1 MARLIV
7 KSPYIQCG
15 KQNAGG
21 YLCYIATRERVEIIP
36 DDRPPTRKQ
45 EQLITKL
52 VKDFPDVK
60 ELLEYED
67 YIAHPTKANASSLIT
82 LALEEHWKQVQQTDG
97 YMKYIAT
104 RPRAER
110 LGDHGLFGD
119 TDHVDL
125 SAAMSELEHYSGN
138 VWTHILSLHRE
149 DAERLGYNNAQAWR
163 ALLRAHRNDIA
174 AAMHIPPQDFRWY
187 AAFHNEGHHPHVHMM
202 AWSVKPGQAHLDRD
216 GIRSIRSQLTNDIFQ
231 QELFHV
237 YEQKSVSRDELVRE
251 TRKVMLELSR
261 QMRETVCEHTQAEQ
275 MIWKLSQQLGEVKG
289 KKSYG
294 YLPRPMKRQV
304 DEIVDQLERVPI
316 VDECYQKW
324 WELQCQ
330 VNAFYAEMKQPRPP
344 LSKQKEFRA
353 IRNAVIREAEN
364 IRLGKITFEDEKMEE
379 RGERVDDLVVSNQC
393 LRLRARIEDNKLP
406 LDQRDEA
413 VEDLERLAEYGDVHA
428 QYFLGLLY
436 RDGGLLL
443 PDAEQAAHWLEL
455 AAKRDLPAAQ
465 YALGKLY
472 LSDDPEVHDTSNGL
486 HWLERAARNGSTDAA
501 YRLGKEYLTGR
512 FVRKDAVK
520 AVEYLRHAADQNHP
534 WANYLLGKLYL
545 TGNGVP
551 KNEEAAWNCFRM
563 ADAYGHPNAQYI
575 LERQDQWHQPQLLFT
590 VSRLLYH
597 MSNIFRDNAPTAP
610 AQPRLHID
618 RKRMR
623 ELQEL
628 RIALGH
634 QPDDHEEEQ
643 TQTQTQTWGGMTMKG
658 W

>member
-7 KSPYIQCG
+7 KSPYIKCG
-15 KQNAGG
+15 GSQGADG
-21 YLCYIATRERVEIIP
+21 YMRYIATRERVEIIP

-52 VKDFPDVK
+52 TKDFPDVK

-82 LALEEHWKQVQQTDG
+82 LALEEHWKQVQRTDG

-110 LGDHGLFGD
+110 LGDHGLFSD
-119 TDHVDL
+119 AEHVDL
-125 SAAMSELEHYSGN
+125 DAAMSELEHYTGN
-138 VWTHILSLHRE
+138 VWTHIISLHRE
-149 DAERLGYNNAQAWR
+149 DAERLGYNNAQVWR

-187 AAFHNEGHHPHVHMM
+187 AAFHNEGHHPHIHMM

-216 GIRSIRSQLTNDIFQ
+216 GIRSIRSQLTNEIFQ
-231 QELFHV
+231 QELLHV
-237 YEQKSVSRDELVRE
+237 YEQKSVSRDELVKE

-261 QMRETVCEHTQAEQ
+261 QMRDTICEHTQAEQ
-275 MIWKLSQQLGEVKG
+275 MIWKLSRQLGEVKG

-304 DEIVDQLERVPI
+304 DEIVDQLEQIPV
-316 VDECYQKW
+316 VNECYQKW

-330 VNAFYAEMKQPRPP
+330 VNEFYSGKKQQRPP

-364 IRLGKITFEDEKMEE
+364 IRLGKVTFEDEKMEE
-379 RGERVDDLVVSNQC
+379 QGEWVENWEVSYDC
-393 LRLRARIEDNKLP
+393 LRLRARIEDSKLP

-413 VEDLERLAEYGDVHA
+413 AEDLERLAEYGDVHA

-436 RDGGLLL
+436 RDGDLLL

-455 AAKRDLPAAQ
+455 AAKRNLPAAQ

-472 LSDDPEVHDTSNGL
+472 LSDDPEVHDVDDGL
-486 HWLERAARNGSTDAA
+486 RWLERAAQNGNADAA
-501 YRLGKEYLTGR
+501 YHLGKEYLTGKSAQ
-512 FVRKDAVK
+512 KDAVK
-520 AVEYLRHAADQNHP
+520 AAEYLHYAADQNHP
-534 WANYLLGKLYL
+534 WAHYLLGKLYL

-551 KNEEAAWNCFRM
+551 KDEEAAWNCFRM
-563 ADAYGHPNAQYI
+563 ANAFGHPYAQYV
-575 LERQDQWHQPQLLFT
+575 LERQEQWQRPELLLT

-597 MSNIFRDNAPTAP
+597 MSNIFRDNAPAPP

-618 RKRMR
+618 CKRMQ

-643 TQTQTQTWGGMTMKG
+643 TQTQTWGGMTMKG
-658 W
+658 R

>member
-7 KSPYIQCG
+7 KSPYIKCG
-15 KQNAGG
+15 GSQGADG
-21 YLCYIATRERVEIIP
+21 YMRYIATRERVEIIP

-52 VKDFPDVK
+52 TKDFPDVK

-67 YIAHPTKANASSLIT
+67 YVQKPTKANASSLIT

-104 RPRAER
+104 RPRAEC

-119 TDHVDL
+119 ADHVDL
-125 SAAMSELEHYSGN
+125 DAAMSELEQYTGN
-138 VWTHILSLHRE
+138 VWTHIISLHRE

-216 GIRSIRSQLTNDIFQ
+216 GIRQMKSQLTNDIFQ
-231 QELFHV
+231 QELLHV
-237 YEQKSVSRDELVRE
+237 YEQKSVSRDELVKE

-304 DEIVDQLERVPI
+304 DEIVDQLEQIPV
-316 VDECYQKW
+316 VNECYQKW

-330 VNAFYAEMKQPRPP
+330 VNEFYSGKKQQRPP

-379 RGERVDDLVVSNQC
+379 RGEWVDNLEVSYEC

-413 VEDLERLAEYGDVHA
+413 VEDLEGLAEYGDVHA

-443 PDAEQAAHWLEL
+443 PDAEQAARWLEL

-472 LSDDPEVHDTSNGL
+472 LSDDPGVNDVDDGL
-486 HWLERAARNGSTDAA
+486 QWLERAARNGNADAA
-501 YRLGKEYLTGR
+501 YRLGKEYLTGK
-512 FVRKDAVK
+512 FVQKDAVK
-520 AVEYLRHAADQNHP
+520 AAEYLRRTADQDHP
-534 WANYLLGKLYL
+534 WASYLLGKLYL

-551 KNEEAAWNCFRM
+551 KNEEAAWNFFRM
-563 ADAYGHPNAQYI
+563 ADAYGHPYARYV
-575 LERQDQWHQPQLLFT
+575 LERQDQWHQPQLLMT

-597 MSNIFRDNAPTAP
+597 MSNIFRDNAPTVP
-610 AQPRLHID
+610 VQPRLHID
-618 RKRMR
+618 RKRMQ

-643 TQTQTQTWGGMTMKG
+643 TQTWGGMTMKG

>member
-15 KQNAGG
+15 KQNAGS
-21 YLCYIATRERVEIIP
+21 YLRYIATRERVEIIP

-52 VKDFPDVK
+52 AKDFPDVK

-67 YIAHPTKANASSLIT
+67 YVQKPTKANASSMIT

-119 TDHVDL
+119 VDHVDL
-125 SAAMSELEHYSGN
+125 DAAMSELEHYTGN
-138 VWTHILSLHRE
+138 VWTHIISLHRE

-163 ALLRAHRNDIA
+163 ALLRARRNDIA
-174 AAMHIPPQDFRWY
+174 AAMHILPQDFRWY
-187 AAFHNEGHHPHVHMM
+187 AAFHDEDHHPHVHMM

-216 GIRSIRSQLTNDIFQ
+216 GIRQMKSQLTNDIFQ
-231 QELFHV
+231 QELLHV

-275 MIWKLSQQLGEVKG
+275 MIWKLSRQLGEVKG

-304 DEIVDQLERVPI
+304 DEIVDQLEQIPVI
-316 VDECYQKW
+316 NECYQKW

-330 VNAFYAEMKQPRPP
+330 VNEFYSGKKQQRPP

-364 IRLGKITFEDEKMEE
+364 IRLGKVTFEDEKMEE
-379 RGERVDDLVVSNQC
+379 RGEWVDNWEVSYEC
-393 LRLRARIEDNKLP
+393 LRLRARIEDSKLP
-406 LDQRDEA
+406 LDQRDKA
-413 VEDLERLAEYGDVHA
+413 VEDLERLAEYGDIHA

-443 PDAEQAAHWLEL
+443 PDVERASHWLEL
-455 AAKRDLPAAQ
+455 AAKRNLPAAQ

-472 LSDDPEVHDTSNGL
+472 LSDDSEVRDIDDGL
-486 HWLERAARNGSTDAA
+486 QWMERAARNGNGDAA
-501 YRLGKEYLTGR
+501 YRLGKEYLTGKS
-512 FVRKDAVK
+512 VQKDA
-520 AVEYLRHAADQNHP
+520 ARAAEYLRHAADQNHP
-534 WANYLLGKLYL
+534 WASYLLGKLYL
-545 TGNGVP
+545 TGNGIH
-551 KNEEAAWNCFRM
+551 KDAEAAWNCFRM

-597 MSNIFRDNAPTAP
+597 MSNIFRDNVPTAP
-610 AQPRLHID
+610 IQPRLHID

-643 TQTQTQTWGGMTMKG
+643 TQTQSWGGMTMKG

>member
-15 KQNAGG
+15 KQNAGS
-21 YLCYIATRERVEIIP
+21 YLRYIATRERVEIIP

-52 VKDFPDVK
+52 AKDFPDVK

-67 YIAHPTKANASSLIT
+67 YVQKPTKAHASSMIT

-119 TDHVDL
+119 VDHVDL
-125 SAAMSELEHYSGN
+125 DAAMSELEHYTGN
-138 VWTHILSLHRE
+138 VWTHIISLHRE

-163 ALLRAHRNDIA
+163 ALLRARRNDIA
-174 AAMHIPPQDFRWY
+174 AAMHILPQDFRWY
-187 AAFHNEGHHPHVHMM
+187 AAFHDEDHHPHVHMM

-216 GIRSIRSQLTNDIFQ
+216 GIRQMKSQLTNDIFQ
-231 QELFHV
+231 QELLHV

-275 MIWKLSQQLGEVKG
+275 MIWKLSRQLGEVKG

-304 DEIVDQLERVPI
+304 DEIVDQLEQIPVI
-316 VDECYQKW
+316 NECYQKW
-324 WELQCQ
+324 WEFQCQ
-330 VNAFYAEMKQPRPP
+330 VNEFYSGKKQQRPP

-379 RGERVDDLVVSNQC
+379 RGEWVDNWEVSYEY
-393 LRLRARIEDNKLP
+393 LRLRARIEDSKLP
-406 LDQRDEA
+406 LAQRDEA
-413 VEDLERLAEYGDVHA
+413 VKDLERLAEYGDVHA

-443 PDAEQAAHWLEL
+443 PDAEQAAQWLEL
-455 AAKRDLPAAQ
+455 AAKRNLPAAQ

-472 LSDDPEVHDTSNGL
+472 LSDDPEVRDAVGGIQ
-486 HWLERAARNGSTDAA
+486 WLERVAQNGNNDAA
-501 YRLGKEYLTGR
+501 YRMGKEYLTGR
-512 FVRKDAVK
+512 SVRKDAVK
-520 AVEYLRHAADQNHP
+520 AAEYLHRAADQNHP
-534 WANYLLGKLYL
+534 WVNYLLGKLHL
-545 TGNGVP
+545 TGSGVP
-551 KNEEAAWNCFRM
+551 KDEEAAWNCFRM

-575 LERQDQWHQPQLLFT
+575 LERQDQWHQPQLLMT

-597 MSNIFRDNAPTAP
+597 MSNIFRDNVPDVP

-618 RKRMR
+618 RKRMQ

-643 TQTQTQTWGGMTMKG
+643 TQTQTWGGMTMKG

>member
-15 KQNAGG
+15 KQNAGS
-21 YLCYIATRERVEIIP
+21 YLRYIATRERVEIIP

-52 VKDFPDVK
+52 AKDFPDVK

-67 YIAHPTKANASSLIT
+67 YVQKPTKANASSLIT

-97 YMKYIAT
+97 YLKYIAT

-119 TDHVDL
+119 ADHVDL
-125 SAAMSELEHYSGN
+125 DAAMSELGHYTGN
-138 VWTHILSLHRE
+138 VWTHILSMHRE

-187 AAFHNEGHHPHVHMM
+187 AAFRNEGHHPHIHMM

-231 QELFHV
+231 QELLHV
-237 YEQKSVSRDELVRE
+237 YEQKSVSRDELVKE
-251 TRKVMLELSR
+251 SRKVMLELSR
-261 QMRETVCEHTQAEQ
+261 QMRDTICEHTQAEQ

-304 DEIVDQLERVPI
+304 GEIVDQLEQIPI
-316 VDECYQKW
+316 VNECYQKW

-330 VNAFYAEMKQPRPP
+330 VNEFYSGKKQQRPP

-353 IRNAVIREAEN
+353 IRNAVIREAEK

-379 RGERVDDLVVSNQC
+379 RGEWVENWEVSHDC
-393 LRLRARIEDNKLP
+393 LRLRARIEGNKLP
-406 LDQRDEA
+406 LEQRDEA
-413 VEDLERLAEYGDVHA
+413 AEDLERLAEYGDVHA

-443 PDAEQAAHWLEL
+443 PDTERATHWLEL
-455 AAKRDLPAAQ
+455 AARRDLPAAQ

-472 LSDDPEVHDTSNGL
+472 L
-486 HWLERAARNGSTDAA
+486 
-501 YRLGKEYLTGR
+501 
-512 FVRKDAVK
+512 
-520 AVEYLRHAADQNHP
+520 
-534 WANYLLGKLYL
+534 

-551 KNEEAAWNCFRM
+551 KDEEAAQNCFRM
-563 ADAYGHPNAQYI
+563 ANAFGHPYAQYV
-575 LERQDQWHQPQLLFT
+575 LERQEQWQRPQLLMT

-597 MSNIFRDNAPTAP
+597 MSNIFRDNVPAVP

-618 RKRMR
+618 RKRMQ

-643 TQTQTQTWGGMTMKG
+643 TQTWCGMTRSGRISFAKRQRDMVCRCLVE
-658 W
+658 

>member
-7 KSPYIQCG
+7 KSPYIKCG
-15 KQNAGG
+15 GSQGADG
-21 YLCYIATRERVEIIP
+21 YMRYIATRERVEIIP

-52 VKDFPDVK
+52 TKDFPDVK
-60 ELLEYED
+60 ELLEYDD
-67 YIAHPTKANASSLIT
+67 YVQKPTKANASSLIT

-110 LGDHGLFGD
+110 LGDHGLFSD
-119 TDHVDL
+119 AEHVDL
-125 SAAMSELEHYSGN
+125 DSAMSELEHYTGN
-138 VWTHILSLHRE
+138 VWTHIISLHRE
-149 DAERLGYNNAQAWR
+149 DAERLGYNNARAWR

-216 GIRSIRSQLTNDIFQ
+216 GIRQMKSQLTNDIFQ
-231 QELFHV
+231 QELLHV
-237 YEQKSVSRDELVRE
+237 YEQKSVSRDELVKE
-251 TRKVMLELSR
+251 TRKVMLELSL

-294 YLPRPMKRQV
+294 YLPRSMKRQV
-304 DEIVDQLERVPI
+304 DEIVDQLERIPI
-316 VDECYQKW
+316 VDQCYQKW

-330 VNAFYAEMKQPRPP
+330 VNAFYSGKKQQRPP

-364 IRLGKITFEDEKMEE
+364 IRLGKVTFEDEKMEE
-379 RGERVDDLVVSNQC
+379 RGEWVDNWEVSYEC
-393 LRLRARIEDNKLP
+393 LRLRARIEDSKLP

-443 PDAEQAAHWLEL
+443 PDAEQAAYWLEL

-472 LSDDPEVHDTSNGL
+472 LSDDPEVHDVDDGIR
-486 HWLERAARNGSTDAA
+486 WLERAVRNGNPDAA
-501 YRLGKEYLTGR
+501 YRLGKEYLTGKS
-512 FVRKDAVK
+512 VQKDAVK
-520 AVEYLRHAADQNHP
+520 AAEYLRHAADQNHP

-551 KNEEAAWNCFRM
+551 KDDEAAWNCFRM
-563 ADAYGHPNAQYI
+563 ADAYGHPCARYV
-575 LERQDQWHQPQLLFT
+575 LERQDQWHQPQLLLT

-597 MSNIFRDNAPTAP
+597 MSNIFQDNAPAPP

-643 TQTQTQTWGGMTMKG
+643 TQTQSWGGMTMKG

>member
-21 YLCYIATRERVEIIP
+21 YLRYIATRERVEIIP
-36 DDRPPTRKQ
+36 DGRPPTRKQ
-45 EQLITKL
+45 EQLIAKL
-52 VKDFPDVK
+52 MKDFPDVK

-67 YIAHPTKANASSLIT
+67 YVQKPTKANASSLIT

-104 RPRAER
+104 RPRAEQ

-119 TDHVDL
+119 ADRVDL
-125 SAAMSELEHYSGN
+125 DAAMSELEHYTGN

-163 ALLRAHRNDIA
+163 ALIRAHRNDIA

-202 AWSVKPGQAHLDRD
+202 AWSVKPGEAHLDRD
-216 GIRSIRSQLTNDIFQ
+216 GIRQMKSKLTNDIFQ
-231 QELFHV
+231 QELLHV
-237 YEQKSVSRDELVRE
+237 YEQKSISRDELVRE

-261 QMRETVCEHTQAEQ
+261 QMRDTICEHTQAEQ
-275 MIWKLSQQLGEVKG
+275 MIWRLSQQLGKVKG

-316 VDECYQKW
+316 VDQCYQKW

-330 VNAFYAEMKQPRPP
+330 VNEFYSGKKQQRPP
-344 LSKQKEFRA
+344 LSRQKEFRA

-364 IRLGKITFEDEKMEE
+364 IRLGKVTFEDEKMEE
-379 RGERVDDLVVSNQC
+379 RGEWVDNWEVSYEC
-393 LRLRARIEDNKLP
+393 LRLRASIEDNKLP
-406 LDQRDEA
+406 LAQRDEA
-413 VEDLERLAEYGDVHA
+413 VENLERLAEHGDVHA

-443 PDAEQAAHWLEL
+443 PDAEQAVHWLEL
-455 AAKRDLPAAQ
+455 AAKQNLPAAQ

-472 LSDDPEVHDTSNGL
+472 LSDDPEVRDVDDSL
-486 HWLERAARNGSTDAA
+486 QWLERAAGNGNTDAA
-501 YRLGKEYLTGR
+501 YRLGKEYLTGKSVPR
-512 FVRKDAVK
+512 DAVK
-520 AVEYLRHAADQNHP
+520 AAEYLRYASDRNHP
-534 WANYLLGKLYL
+534 WASYLLGKLYL

-551 KNEEAAWNCFRM
+551 KDEEAAWNCFRM
-563 ADAYGHPNAQYI
+563 ANAYGHPYAQYV
-575 LERQDQWHQPQLLFT
+575 LERQEQWQCPELLLT

-597 MSNIFRDNAPTAP
+597 MSNIFRDNAPTVP

-618 RKRMR
+618 RKRMQ

-634 QPDDHEEEQ
+634 QPNDHEDEQ
-643 TQTQTQTWGGMTMKG
+643 TQTQIWGGMTMKG

>member
-7 KSPYIQCG
+7 KSPYIKCG
-15 KQNAGG
+15 GG
-21 YLCYIATRERVEIIP
+21 QGADGYMRYIATRERVEIIP

-52 VKDFPDVK
+52 TKDFPDVK

-67 YIAHPTKANASSLIT
+67 YVQKPTKANASSLIT

-104 RPRAER
+104 RPRVER

-119 TDHVDL
+119 ADHVNLD
-125 SAAMSELEHYSGN
+125 AAMSELEHYTGN

-149 DAERLGYNNAQAWR
+149 DAERLGYNSAQAWR
-163 ALLRAHRNDIA
+163 ALIRAHRNDIA

-187 AAFHNEGHHPHVHMM
+187 AAFHDEGHHPHVHMM

-216 GIRSIRSQLTNDIFQ
+216 GIRQMKSQLTNDIFQ
-231 QELFHV
+231 QELLHV
-237 YEQKSVSRDELVRE
+237 YEQKSVSRDDLIRE

-261 QMRETVCEHTQAEQ
+261 QMRDTICEHTQAEQ
-275 MIWKLSQQLGEVKG
+275 MIWKLSQQLGDVKG
-289 KKSYG
+289 KRTYG

-304 DEIVDQLERVPI
+304 DEIVDQLEQIPI
-316 VDECYQKW
+316 VNECYQKW

-330 VNAFYAEMKQPRPP
+330 VNEFYSGKKQQRPP

-379 RGERVDDLVVSNQC
+379 RGEWVDNWEVSYEC
-393 LRLRARIEDNKLP
+393 LRLRARIEDRKLP
-406 LDQRDEA
+406 LVQRDEA
-413 VEDLERLAEYGDVHA
+413 LEDLERLAEYGDVHA

-455 AAKRDLPAAQ
+455 AAKQDLPAAQ

-472 LSDDPEVHDTSNGL
+472 LSDDPEVHDVDDGL
-486 HWLERAARNGSTDAA
+486 RWLERAARNGNTNAA
-501 YRLGKEYLTGR
+501 YRLGKEYLTGTS
-512 FVRKDAVK
+512 VQKDA
-520 AVEYLRHAADQNHP
+520 ARAAEYLCHAADRNHP
-534 WANYLLGKLYL
+534 WASYLLGKLYL

-551 KNEEAAWNCFRM
+551 KDEEAAWNCFRM
-563 ADAYGHPNAQYI
+563 ADAYGHPYARYV
-575 LERQDQWHQPQLLFT
+575 LERQEQWQRPELLLT

-597 MSNIFRDNAPTAP
+597 MSNIFRDNVPTAP

-643 TQTQTQTWGGMTMKG
+643 TQTQSWGGMTMKG

>member
-15 KQNAGG
+15 KQNAGS
-21 YLCYIATRERVEIIP
+21 YLRYIATRERVEIIP

-52 VKDFPDVK
+52 AKDFPDVK

-67 YIAHPTKANASSLIT
+67 YVQKPTKANASSMIT

-119 TDHVDL
+119 VDHVDL
-125 SAAMSELEHYSGN
+125 DAAMSELEHYTGN
-138 VWTHILSLHRE
+138 VWTHIISLHRE

-163 ALLRAHRNDIA
+163 ALLRARRNDIA
-174 AAMHIPPQDFRWY
+174 AAMHILPQDFRWY
-187 AAFHNEGHHPHVHMM
+187 AAFHDEDHHPHVHMM

-216 GIRSIRSQLTNDIFQ
+216 GIRQMKSQLTNDIFQ
-231 QELFHV
+231 QELLHV

-275 MIWKLSQQLGEVKG
+275 MIWKLSRQLGEVKG

-304 DEIVDQLERVPI
+304 DEIVDQLEQIPVI
-316 VDECYQKW
+316 NECYQKW
-324 WELQCQ
+324 WEFQCQ
-330 VNAFYAEMKQPRPP
+330 VNEFYSGKKQQRPP

-379 RGERVDDLVVSNQC
+379 RGEWVDNWEVSYEY
-393 LRLRARIEDNKLP
+393 LRLRARIEDSKLP
-406 LDQRDEA
+406 LAQRDEA
-413 VEDLERLAEYGDVHA
+413 VKDLERLAEYGDVHA

-443 PDAEQAAHWLEL
+443 PDAEQAAQWLEL
-455 AAKRDLPAAQ
+455 AAKRNLPAAQ

-472 LSDDPEVHDTSNGL
+472 LSDDPEVRDAVGGIQ
-486 HWLERAARNGSTDAA
+486 WLERVAQNGNNDAA
-501 YRLGKEYLTGR
+501 YRMGKEYLTGR
-512 FVRKDAVK
+512 SVRKDAVK
-520 AVEYLRHAADQNHP
+520 AAEYLHRAADQNHP
-534 WANYLLGKLYL
+534 WVNYLLGKLHL
-545 TGNGVP
+545 TGSGVP
-551 KNEEAAWNCFRM
+551 KDEEAAWNCFRM
-563 ADAYGHPNAQYI
+563 ADAYGHPCARYV
-575 LERQDQWHQPQLLFT
+575 LERQDQWHQPQLLLT

-597 MSNIFRDNAPTAP
+597 MSNIFQDNAPAPP

-643 TQTQTQTWGGMTMKG
+643 TQTQSWGGMTMKG

>member
-15 KQNAGG
+15 KQNAGS
-21 YLCYIATRERVEIIP
+21 YLRYIATRERVEIIP

-52 VKDFPDVK
+52 AKDFPDVK

-67 YIAHPTKANASSLIT
+67 YVQKPTKANASSLIT

-97 YMKYIAT
+97 YLKYIAT

-119 TDHVDL
+119 ADHVDL
-125 SAAMSELEHYSGN
+125 DAAMSELGHYTGN
-138 VWTHILSLHRE
+138 VWTHILSMHRE

-187 AAFHNEGHHPHVHMM
+187 AAFRNEGHHPHIHMM

-231 QELFHV
+231 QELLHV
-237 YEQKSVSRDELVRE
+237 YEQKSVSRDELVKE
-251 TRKVMLELSR
+251 SRKVMLELSR
-261 QMRETVCEHTQAEQ
+261 QMRDTICEHTQAEQ

-304 DEIVDQLERVPI
+304 GEIVDQLEQIPI
-316 VDECYQKW
+316 VNECYQKW

-330 VNAFYAEMKQPRPP
+330 VNEFYSGKKQQRPP

-353 IRNAVIREAEN
+353 IRNAVIREAEK

-379 RGERVDDLVVSNQC
+379 RGEWVENWEVSHDC
-393 LRLRARIEDNKLP
+393 LRLRARIEGNKLP
-406 LDQRDEA
+406 LEQRDEA
-413 VEDLERLAEYGDVHA
+413 AEDLERLAEYGDVHA

-443 PDAEQAAHWLEL
+443 PDTERATHWLEL
-455 AAKRDLPAAQ
+455 AARRDLPAAQ

-472 LSDDPEVHDTSNGL
+472 L
-486 HWLERAARNGSTDAA
+486 
-501 YRLGKEYLTGR
+501 
-512 FVRKDAVK
+512 
-520 AVEYLRHAADQNHP
+520 
-534 WANYLLGKLYL
+534 

-551 KNEEAAWNCFRM
+551 KDEEAAQNCFRM
-563 ADAYGHPNAQYI
+563 ANAFGHPYAQYV
-575 LERQDQWHQPQLLFT
+575 LERQEQWQRPQLLMT

-597 MSNIFRDNAPTAP
+597 MSNIFRDNVPAVP

-618 RKRMR
+618 RKRMQ

-643 TQTQTQTWGGMTMKG
+643 TQTWWSCQDFFAL
-658 W
+658 

>member
-15 KQNAGG
+15 KQNAGS
-21 YLCYIATRERVEIIP
+21 YLRYIATRERVEIIP

-52 VKDFPDVK
+52 AKDFPDVK

-67 YIAHPTKANASSLIT
+67 YVQKPTKANASSLIT

-97 YMKYIAT
+97 YLKYIAT

-119 TDHVDL
+119 ADHVDL
-125 SAAMSELEHYSGN
+125 DAAMSELGHYTGN
-138 VWTHILSLHRE
+138 VWTHILSMHRE

-187 AAFHNEGHHPHVHMM
+187 AAFRNEGHHPHIHMM

-231 QELFHV
+231 QELLHV
-237 YEQKSVSRDELVRE
+237 YEQKSVSRDELVKE
-251 TRKVMLELSR
+251 SRKVMLELSR
-261 QMRETVCEHTQAEQ
+261 QMRDTICEHTQAEQ

-304 DEIVDQLERVPI
+304 DEIVDQLEQIPI
-316 VDECYQKW
+316 VNECYQKW

-330 VNAFYAEMKQPRPP
+330 VNEFYSGKKQQRPP

-353 IRNAVIREAEN
+353 IRNAVIREAEK

-379 RGERVDDLVVSNQC
+379 RGEWVENWEVSHDC
-393 LRLRARIEDNKLP
+393 LRLRARIEGNKLP
-406 LDQRDEA
+406 LEQRDEA
-413 VEDLERLAEYGDVHA
+413 AEDLERLAEYGDVHA

-443 PDAEQAAHWLEL
+443 PDTERATHWLEL
-455 AAKRDLPAAQ
+455 AARRDLPAAQ

-472 LSDDPEVHDTSNGL
+472 L
-486 HWLERAARNGSTDAA
+486 
-501 YRLGKEYLTGR
+501 
-512 FVRKDAVK
+512 
-520 AVEYLRHAADQNHP
+520 
-534 WANYLLGKLYL
+534 

-551 KNEEAAWNCFRM
+551 KDEEAAQNCFRM
-563 ADAYGHPNAQYI
+563 ANAFGHPYAQYV
-575 LERQDQWHQPQLLFT
+575 LERQEQWQRPQLLMT

-597 MSNIFRDNAPTAP
+597 MSNIFRDNVPAVP

-618 RKRMR
+618 RKRMQ

-643 TQTQTQTWGGMTMKG
+643 TQTWCGMTMKG

>member
-7 KSPYIQCG
+7 KSPYIKCG
-15 KQNAGG
+15 GG
-21 YLCYIATRERVEIIP
+21 QGADGYMRYIATRERVEIIP

-52 VKDFPDVK
+52 TKDFLDVK

-67 YIAHPTKANASSLIT
+67 YVQKPTKANASSLIT
-82 LALEEHWKQVQQTDG
+82 LALEEHWKQVRLMDG

-119 TDHVDL
+119 ADHVDL
-125 SAAMSELEHYSGN
+125 DAAMSELEHYTGN

-149 DAERLGYNNAQAWR
+149 DAECLGYNNAQAWR
-163 ALLRAHRNDIA
+163 ALIRAHRNDIA

-187 AAFHNEGHHPHVHMM
+187 AAFHDEGHHPHVHMM
-202 AWSVKPGQAHLDRD
+202 AWSVKLGQAHLDRD
-216 GIRSIRSQLTNDIFQ
+216 GIRQMKSQLTNDIFQ
-231 QELFHV
+231 QELLHV
-237 YEQKSVSRDELVRE
+237 YEQKSVSRDELVKE

-261 QMRETVCEHTQAEQ
+261 QMREMVCEHTQAEQ

-304 DEIVDQLERVPI
+304 DEIVDQLEHIPV
-316 VDECYQKW
+316 VNECYQKW

-330 VNAFYAEMKQPRPP
+330 VNAFYSGKKQQRPP

-364 IRLGKITFEDEKMEE
+364 IRLGQVTFEDEKMEE
-379 RGERVDDLVVSNQC
+379 RGEWVENWEVSHDC

-455 AAKRDLPAAQ
+455 AAKRNLPAAQ

-472 LSDDPEVHDTSNGL
+472 LSDDPEVHDTSDGL

-501 YRLGKEYLTGR
+501 YRLGKEYLTGKSAQ
-512 FVRKDAVK
+512 KDAVK
-520 AVEYLRHAADQNHP
+520 AAEYLRHAVDQNHP
-534 WANYLLGKLYL
+534 WASYLLGKLYL
-545 TGNGVP
+545 NGNGVP
-551 KNEEAAWNCFRM
+551 KDEEAAWNCFRM
-563 ADAYGHPNAQYI
+563 ANAFGHPYAQYV
-575 LERQDQWHQPQLLFT
+575 LERQEQWQRPELLLT

-597 MSNIFRDNAPTAP
+597 MSNIFRDNAPAAP

-618 RKRMR
+618 HQRMQ

-643 TQTQTQTWGGMTMKG
+643 TQTQTWGGMTMKG

>member
-15 KQNAGG
+15 KQNADG
-21 YLCYIATRERVEIIP
+21 YMRYIATRERVEIIP

-52 VKDFPDVK
+52 TKDFPDVK

-67 YIAHPTKANASSLIT
+67 YTAHPTKANASSLIT

-110 LGDHGLFGD
+110 LGDHGLFSD
-119 TDHVDL
+119 ADHVDL
-125 SAAMSELEHYSGN
+125 DAAMFELEHYTGN
-138 VWTHILSLHRE
+138 VWTHIISLHRE

-231 QELFHV
+231 QELLHV
-237 YEQKSVSRDELVRE
+237 YEQKSVSRDELVKE

-261 QMRETVCEHTQAEQ
+261 QMRDTICEHTQAEQ

-294 YLPRPMKRQV
+294 YLPNPLKRQV
-304 DEIVDQLERVPI
+304 DEIVDQLEQIPI
-316 VDECYQKW
+316 VNECYQKW

-330 VNAFYAEMKQPRPP
+330 VNEFYSGKKQQRPP
-344 LSKQKEFRA
+344 LSRQKEFRA

-364 IRLGKITFEDEKMEE
+364 IRLGKVTFEDEKMEE
-379 RGERVDDLVVSNQC
+379 RGEWVDNWEVSYEC
-393 LRLRARIEDNKLP
+393 LRLRARIEDSKLP

-413 VEDLERLAEYGDVHA
+413 VEDLERLAEYGDIHA

-443 PDAEQAAHWLEL
+443 PDAEQASHWLEL
-455 AAKRDLPAAQ
+455 AAKRNLPSAQ

-472 LSDDPEVHDTSNGL
+472 LSDDPEVHDIDNGIQ
-486 HWLERAARNGSTDAA
+486 WMERAARNGNTDAA
-501 YRLGKEYLTGR
+501 YRLGKEYLMGKS
-512 FVRKDAVK
+512 VQKEAVK
-520 AVEYLRHAADQNHP
+520 AAAYLRYAADQNHP

-563 ADAYGHPNAQYI
+563 ADAYGHPNAQYV
-575 LERQDQWHQPQLLFT
+575 LERQDQWHQPQLLMT

-597 MSNIFRDNAPTAP
+597 MSNIFRDNAPAVP

-643 TQTQTQTWGGMTMKG
+643 TQTQSWGGMTMKG

>member
-1 MARLIV
+1 MARLII
-7 KSPYIQCG
+7 KSPYIKCG
-15 KQNAGG
+15 GGQGADG
-21 YLCYIATRERVEIIP
+21 YLRYIATRERVEIIP

-52 VKDFPDVK
+52 TKDFPDVK

-67 YIAHPTKANASSLIT
+67 YTAHPTKAHASSLIT

-119 TDHVDL
+119 ADHVDL
-125 SAAMSELEHYSGN
+125 DSAMSELEHYTGN
-138 VWTHILSLHRE
+138 VWTHIISLHRE

-187 AAFHNEGHHPHVHMM
+187 AAFRNEGHHPHIHMM

-231 QELFHV
+231 QELLHV
-237 YEQKSVSRDELVRE
+237 YEQKSVSRDELVKE
-251 TRKVMLELSR
+251 SRKVMLELSR
-261 QMRETVCEHTQAEQ
+261 QMRDTICEHTQAEQ

-304 DEIVDQLERVPI
+304 DEIVDQLEQIPI
-316 VDECYQKW
+316 VNECYQKW

-330 VNAFYAEMKQPRPP
+330 VNEFYSGKKQQRPP

-353 IRNAVIREAEN
+353 IRNAVIREAEK

-379 RGERVDDLVVSNQC
+379 RGEWVENWEVSHDC
-393 LRLRARIEDNKLP
+393 LRLRARIEGNKLP

-413 VEDLERLAEYGDVHA
+413 AEDLERLAEYGDVHA

-436 RDGGLLL
+436 RDGGVLL

-472 LSDDPEVHDTSNGL
+472 L
-486 HWLERAARNGSTDAA
+486 
-501 YRLGKEYLTGR
+501 
-512 FVRKDAVK
+512 
-520 AVEYLRHAADQNHP
+520 
-534 WANYLLGKLYL
+534 

-551 KNEEAAWNCFRM
+551 KDDEAAWNCFRM
-563 ADAYGHPNAQYI
+563 ADAYGHPCARYV
-575 LERQDQWHQPQLLFT
+575 LERQDQWHQPQLLLT

-597 MSNIFRDNAPTAP
+597 MSNIFQDNAPAPP

-643 TQTQTQTWGGMTMKG
+643 TQTQSWGGMTMKG

>member
-15 KQNAGG
+15 KQNAGS
-21 YLCYIATRERVEIIP
+21 YLRYIATRERVEIIP

-52 VKDFPDVK
+52 AKDFPDVK

-67 YIAHPTKANASSLIT
+67 YVQKPTKANASSLIT

-97 YMKYIAT
+97 YLKYIAT

-119 TDHVDL
+119 ADHVDL
-125 SAAMSELEHYSGN
+125 DAAMSELGHYTGN
-138 VWTHILSLHRE
+138 VWTHILSMHRE

-187 AAFHNEGHHPHVHMM
+187 AAFRNEGHHPHIHMM

-231 QELFHV
+231 QELLHV
-237 YEQKSVSRDELVRE
+237 YEQKSVSRDELVKE
-251 TRKVMLELSR
+251 SRKVMLELSR
-261 QMRETVCEHTQAEQ
+261 QMRDTICEHTQAEQ

-304 DEIVDQLERVPI
+304 DEIVDQLEQIPI
-316 VDECYQKW
+316 VNECYQKW

-330 VNAFYAEMKQPRPP
+330 VNEFYSGKKQQRPP

-353 IRNAVIREAEN
+353 IRNAVIREAEK

-379 RGERVDDLVVSNQC
+379 RGEWVENWEVSHDC
-393 LRLRARIEDNKLP
+393 LRLRARIEGNKLP

-413 VEDLERLAEYGDVHA
+413 AEDLERLAEYGDVHA

-443 PDAEQAAHWLEL
+443 PDTERATHWLEL
-455 AAKRDLPAAQ
+455 AARRDLPAAQ

-472 LSDDPEVHDTSNGL
+472 L
-486 HWLERAARNGSTDAA
+486 
-501 YRLGKEYLTGR
+501 
-512 FVRKDAVK
+512 
-520 AVEYLRHAADQNHP
+520 
-534 WANYLLGKLYL
+534 

-551 KNEEAAWNCFRM
+551 KDEEAAQNCFRM
-563 ADAYGHPNAQYI
+563 ANAFGHPYAQYV
-575 LERQDQWHQPQLLFT
+575 LERQEQWQRPQLLMT

-597 MSNIFRDNAPTAP
+597 MSNIFRDNVPAVP

-618 RKRMR
+618 RKRR
-623 ELQEL
+623 ILQ
-628 RIALGH
+628 
-634 QPDDHEEEQ
+634 
-643 TQTQTQTWGGMTMKG
+643 T
-658 W
+658 

>member
-15 KQNAGG
+15 KQNAGS
-21 YLCYIATRERVEIIP
+21 YLRYIATRERVEIIP

-52 VKDFPDVK
+52 AKDFPDVK

-67 YIAHPTKANASSLIT
+67 YVQKPTKANASSLIT

-119 TDHVDL
+119 ADHVDL
-125 SAAMSELEHYSGN
+125 DAAMSELEHYTGN
-138 VWTHILSLHRE
+138 VWTHIISLHRE

-174 AAMHIPPQDFRWY
+174 VAMHIPPQDFRWY
-187 AAFHNEGHHPHVHMM
+187 AAFHDVGHHPHVHIM

-216 GIRSIRSQLTNDIFQ
+216 GIRHMKSQLTNDIFQ
-231 QELFHV
+231 QELLHV
-237 YEQKSVSRDELVRE
+237 YEQKSISRDELVKE

-261 QMRETVCEHTQAEQ
+261 QMRDTICEHTQAEQ

-304 DEIVDQLERVPI
+304 GEIVDQLEQIPI
-316 VDECYQKW
+316 VNECYQKW

-330 VNAFYAEMKQPRPP
+330 VNEFYSGKKQQRPP

-353 IRNAVIREAEN
+353 IRNAVIREAEK

-379 RGERVDDLVVSNQC
+379 RGEWVENWEVSHDC
-393 LRLRARIEDNKLP
+393 LRLRARIEGNKLP
-406 LDQRDEA
+406 LEQRDEA
-413 VEDLERLAEYGDVHA
+413 AEDLERLAEYGDVHA

-443 PDAEQAAHWLEL
+443 PDTERATHWLEL
-455 AAKRDLPAAQ
+455 AARRDLPAAQ

-472 LSDDPEVHDTSNGL
+472 L
-486 HWLERAARNGSTDAA
+486 
-501 YRLGKEYLTGR
+501 
-512 FVRKDAVK
+512 
-520 AVEYLRHAADQNHP
+520 
-534 WANYLLGKLYL
+534 

-551 KNEEAAWNCFRM
+551 KDEEAAQNCFRM
-563 ADAYGHPNAQYI
+563 ANAFGHPYAQYV
-575 LERQDQWHQPQLLFT
+575 LERQEQWQRPQLLMT

-597 MSNIFRDNAPTAP
+597 MSNIFRDNVPAVP

-618 RKRMR
+618 RKRMQ

-643 TQTQTQTWGGMTMKG
+643 TQTWCGMTMKG